1 MKHLCRGPWTFHTC
15 ATQWDDRLGSERGKR
30 KRERGRGRDRDKV
43 VPGGYPHVQLM
54 AHHKN
59 PRQSSGDNIKL
70 LNINFRNEARSR
82 CSVVDAEVVA
92 GFGLFM
98 HVIFQQFIIGSLK
111 LLRWH
116 KSGQRPRRP
125 IKGCGNPSHFSPL
138 SSLLLNLLSTKLS
151 SGFFIGGWGERSCSP
166 INFSASNCLASLEL
180 RLGFVAE
187 YPPTPSLSPCGTALA
202 S

>member
-1 MKHLCRGPWTFHTC
+1 
-15 ATQWDDRLGSERGKR
+15 
-30 KRERGRGRDRDKV
+30 
-43 VPGGYPHVQLM
+43 M

-138 SSLLLNLLSTKLS
+138 SSSIFSQPNCRLVFSL
-151 SGFFIGGWGERSCSP
+151 GVGGKRSCSP